1 MRPGL
6 LVIAAAWG
14 CSASDP
20 ERRRDGRGAE
30 GIQDMDDSA
39 IVHQCPDAFDRAA
52 LPTRDAVEAE
62 LASLVELGPQMAGS
76 EANEQWIM
84 ALEGRL
90 AALPGVTVERLRVPV
105 PETTVMSGRM
115 VGTWDG
121 VSTDIPLQA
130 VLPVSGN
137 VDAPSRYVEPGA
149 EPPDDIRGKVALIE
163 LRFDGMAVDGLRSV
177 LLFESDPR
185 GTLHGQAEYA
195 AGAWLERPW
204 LLTRTQQ
211 QIDSVVDAGAVG
223 VVLLGE
229 LSADLAGDLH
239 LQLDAPSVPVVL
251 VSDALARRLRDAAR
265 VGTGFQ
271 AALEV
276 DASQSG
282 GTAGALRVR
291 LGGATPEA
299 VVLHAASD
307 PLNVVEGSGAVA
319 LAGIV
324 EALSSLDPGCRP
336 RDLII
341 DISPGHR
348 SGFAG
353 VGRLGAALNG
363 SDVAW
368 VGVMAQAGAI
378 EHLPDGAVGRGL
390 VRTGLVEPRLLSVK
404 GGSGLAERVIE
415 QSELDGLDRAWVL
428 DRPEGFGAAV
438 GLIEQGVPVVER
450 HSGPWTL
457 PFARR
462 GLAAVDATDLRS
474 DAAWMGGLFLSTGVD
489 SRAELAG
496 E

>member
-1 MRPGL
+1 M
-6 LVIAAAWG
+6 
-14 CSASDP
+14 
-20 ERRRDGRGAE
+20 
-30 GIQDMDDSA
+30 
-39 IVHQCPDAFDRAA
+39 
-52 LPTRDAVEAE
+52 
-62 LASLVELGPQMAGS
+62 
-76 EANEQWIM
+76 
-84 ALEGRL
+84 
-90 AALPGVTVERLRVPV
+90 
-105 PETTVMSGRM
+105 
-115 VGTWDG
+115 
-121 VSTDIPLQA
+121 
-130 VLPVSGN
+130 
-137 VDAPSRYVEPGA
+137 
-149 EPPDDIRGKVALIE
+149 
-163 LRFDGMAVDGLRSV
+163 
-177 LLFESDPR
+177 
-185 GTLHGQAEYA
+185 
-195 AGAWLERPW
+195 
-204 LLTRTQQ
+204 TRTQQ

-324 EALSSLDPGCRP
+324 EAWSSLDPGCRP

-353 VGRLGAALNG
+353 VGRLGAALTG

-415 QSELDGLDRAWVL
+415 QSELDDWIGPGFSTDRR
-428 DRPEGFGAAV
+428 DSSCGGAHRA
-438 GLIEQGVPVVER
+438 GRAGRRASQWPMDAAL
-450 HSGPWTL
+450 
-457 PFARR
+457 ARR